1 MPLLSLDGYVSNPNH
16 MSRIRQL
23 DMLLSV
29 LSSPVARSIIKRK
42 IRAEIEK
49 DRRNRSETLKKIPQK
64 TA

>member
-1 MPLLSLDGYVSNPNH
+1 